1 MLEKILIRTSVRRP
15 RRWVQQSREKTDLD
29 PPAIRV
35 RYLAS
40 NHPVLIE

>member
-1 MLEKILIRTSVRRP
+1 MLEKTLMGTSVRRP

-35 RYLAS
+35 RSLAS
-40 NHPVLIE
+40 NHPFLIE